1 MNSQIHKIIVDQKG
15 VRVDVFL
22 SSKLD
27 SISRTKIKN
36 MIISGQILINDK
48 IEKPSY
54 LLIGGEHIHCNLK
67 DSKESI
73 TLAPQEIKLDIL
85 FEDDEYVVINKPAG
99 MVVHPGN
106 GNKEN
111 TLANGLLFYLNQ
123 SSNYKSVR
131 PGIVHRLDKDTSGVI
146 VTAKND
152 QALQYLSD
160 MFKERLVSKTYEAI
174 VWGKL
179 NESKGTI
186 QNYLVRDNKDKT
198 SFKVSTQPGKEAI
211 SFFEVIENLGPL
223 SHVLLS
229 PKTGRTHQLRVH
241 MKHIGHPI
249 LADSKYSRGENM
261 IKAFHTKYTQ
271 ILKRCYKISKRTM
284 LHAKSIAFTHPFT
297 KKEMFFSVDL
307 PADMKSVITLLKNE
321 I

>member
-27 SISRTKIKN
+27 SVSRTRIKK
-36 MIISGQILINDK
+36 MITNGQILINNN

-54 LLIGGEHIHCNLK
+54 LLTGGEHIHCDLK
-67 DSKESI
+67 DSKEPI
-73 TLAPQEIKLDIL
+73 ALVPQDIKLDIL
-85 FEDDEYVVINKPAG
+85 FEDDHFIVISKPAG

-111 TLANGLLFYLNQ
+111 TLANGLLFYLKQ
-123 SSNYKSVR
+123 SPNFESVR

-152 QALQYLSD
+152 TALQSLSD
-160 MFKERLVSKTYEAI
+160 MFKDRRVSKTYEAI

-179 NESKGTI
+179 NEFKGEI
-186 QNYLVRDNKDKT
+186 QNYLIRDNRDKT
-198 SFKVSTQPGKEAI
+198 SFKVSNRSGKEAI
-211 SFFEVIENLGPL
+211 SFFEVIESLGPL
-223 SHVLLS
+223 THVSLS

-249 LADSKYSRGENM
+249 LADSKYSRGESM
-261 IKAFHTKYTQ
+261 IKAFHTRYTQ
-271 ILKRCYKISKRTM
+271 ILKRCYKLSRRTM
-284 LHAKSIAFTHPFT
+284 LHAKSISFIHPFT

-307 PADMKSVITLLKNE
+307 PSDMKGVITLLKNE